1 MSHPNAPLTPEGR
14 RRLCQRVDAGRPICQ
29 VAAEAGVARQTVAK
43 WHTRWSDEG
52 EAGLIDRSSRPA
64 GSPKRT
70 DREIEDLVEWLR
82 RGTKLGPMMLVAEL
96 TLFGIDLAA
105 STIGRIL
112 VRRGVSRLRDLDVSG
127 ATMRVVTSGWP
138 DNWNRLAR

>member
-70 DREIEDLVEWLR
+70 TAKSKTWSNGSPWHKARAGDVGR
-82 RGTKLGPMMLVAEL
+82 RADTV
-96 TLFGIDLAA
+96 GIDLAA

>member
-1 MSHPNAPLTPEGR
+1 MRCEATKHSHREIKETLVSHPNAPLTPEGR

-64 GSPKRT
+64 GSPR
-70 DREIEDLVEWLR
+70 
-82 RGTKLGPMMLVAEL
+82 
-96 TLFGIDLAA
+96 
-105 STIGRIL
+105 
-112 VRRGVSRLRDLDVSG
+112 
-127 ATMRVVTSGWP
+127 
-138 DNWNRLAR
+138 

>member
-1 MSHPNAPLTPEGR
+1 
-14 RRLCQRVDAGRPICQ
+14 
-29 VAAEAGVARQTVAK
+29 VAK

-70 DREIEDLVEWLR
+70 DREIEDLVERLR
-82 RGTKLGPMMLVAEL
+82 RGTKLGPVMLVAEL